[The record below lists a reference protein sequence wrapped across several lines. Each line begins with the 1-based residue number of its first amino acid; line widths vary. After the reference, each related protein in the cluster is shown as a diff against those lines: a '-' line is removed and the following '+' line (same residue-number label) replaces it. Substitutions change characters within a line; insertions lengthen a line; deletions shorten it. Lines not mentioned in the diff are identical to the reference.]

1 MQIPYSQWIFT
12 ENFVY
17 FAELLC
23 PQLSMKTT
31 SAALVWTLVDIFFF
45 FFFWLIFS
53 FTLMNK
59 SKVKKDVCYNSIH
72 LSMMQVASL
81 LKTIIVFK
89 YWKICSVVCVCVCV
103 CVCVFYSVMA
113 VDVHPSKFNLLLIFF
128 HFLKSRGS
136 TKQ

>member
-1 MQIPYSQWIFT
+1 
-12 ENFVY
+12 
-17 FAELLC
+17 
-23 PQLSMKTT
+23 
-31 SAALVWTLVDIFFF
+31 
-45 FFFWLIFS
+45 
-53 FTLMNK
+53 MNK
-59 SKVKKDVCYNSIH
+59 SKVKEDVCCNSIH

-89 YWKICSVVCVCVCV
+89 YWKICSVVFVCV

-113 VDVHPSKFNLLLIFF
+113 VDVHPSKFNLLLILF